1 MSSVSHNIDR
11 FEVDFDDPSLI
22 GNAGLLLCATIVK
35 RLGLVRLVD
44 EKVSIPSSA
53 GGFAPG
59 RKIATLVHAM
69 VAGATHIDHVDVL
82 RAGSTGTVLGH
93 RVMAP
98 STLGT
103 FLRGFTFGHVRQLE
117 SVVGELLGRAWSHT
131 VVPDRMV
138 VDVDSTICEVS
149 GVTKAGASYGYTKV
163 FGLHPLVA
171 SRADTG
177 EILAARL
184 RKGSA
189 NTQRGAKRF
198 CEELVA
204 RLHRAGATG
213 LVFRF
218 DSGFWSKK
226 TLAAL
231 ERLGVSYTMAIR
243 ANTKGIIGVISKI
256 DEDAWVDIGYT
267 DNGQAQVAETNYKGR
282 RLIVRRTRLI
292 GDQAELWPD
301 WRHFAFLTDLDGD
314 AIVVDAF
321 HRERAQCEL
330 DIRDLKEGTGATHMP
345 SANFCANA
353 AWLQCAVIAHNL
365 SRWTQTLGGLH
376 AEGHRPALNRTIRT
390 RFTSMPA
397 RLVNR
402 SGTPRLRT
410 PKNWPWQ
417 TQFNAALTTLR
428 SLNTA
433 IT

>member
-11 FEVDFDDPSLI
+11 FGVDFDDPSLMA
-22 GNAGLLLCATIVK
+22 NAGLLLTATVVK
-35 RLGLVRLVD
+35 RLGMVELID
-44 EKVSIPSSA
+44 ERVSVPAAA

-59 RKIATLVHAM
+59 RKVATLVHAM

-82 RAGSTGTVLGH
+82 RAGATGAVLGH

-117 SVVGELLGRAWSHT
+117 SVVGELLGRAWSAST
-131 VVPDRMV
+131 VPERIV

-149 GVTKAGASYGYTKV
+149 GTTKAGASYGYTKV
-163 FGLHPLVA
+163 LGLHPLVA

-177 EILAARL
+177 EILHARL

-204 RLHRAGATG
+204 RLRRGGATG

-226 TLAAL
+226 TMATL
-231 ERLGVSYTMAIR
+231 ERLGVSYTMAVR
-243 ANTKGIIGVISKI
+243 ANTKGIAGVIARI
-256 DEDAWVDIGYT
+256 DETAWVQIGYPA
-267 DNGQAQVAETNYKGR
+267 GGEAQVAETVHKGR
-282 RLIVRRTRLI
+282 RMIVRRTRLV
-292 GDQAELWPD
+292 GDQAEMWPN
-301 WRHFAFLTDLDGD
+301 WRHFAFLTDLDGEATD
-314 AIVVDAF
+314 VDAF

-330 DIRDLKEGTGATHMP
+330 DIRDLKEGTGAAHMP
-345 SANFCANA
+345 SANFYANA

-365 SRWTQTLGGLH
+365 GRWTQTLGGIH
-376 AEGHRPALNRTIRT
+376 PDGHRPTMNRTIRT

-397 RLVNR
+397 RLVNY
-402 SGTPRLRT
+402 SGTLRMRA

-417 TQFNAALTTLR
+417 NQFATALTTLR
-428 SLNTA
+428 SLNIAVT
-433 IT
+433 